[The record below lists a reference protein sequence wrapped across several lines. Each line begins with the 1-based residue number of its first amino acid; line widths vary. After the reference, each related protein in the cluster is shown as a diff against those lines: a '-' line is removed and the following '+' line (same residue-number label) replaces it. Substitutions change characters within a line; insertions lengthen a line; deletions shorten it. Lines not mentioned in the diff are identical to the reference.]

1 MSTSVRR
8 WIDTTA
14 MINEY
19 IMTGTYRDTLAS
31 RTVALYFQ
39 RDLRSRDE
47 ETWRSSILRIGVLL
61 NLMGTDATF
70 EP

>member
-1 MSTSVRR
+1 
-8 WIDTTA
+8 
-14 MINEY
+14 
-19 IMTGTYRDTLAS
+19 MTGTYRDTLAS

-61 NLMGTDATF
+61 NLIGTDATF

>member
-1 MSTSVRR
+1 MSVRR